1 MMLCT
6 DTFPV
11 SINIIDISTFLC
23 FSFVVNFGPIIK
35 RPTITLLYLHYL
47 MLSGLFCM
55 YICIYYMFMCG
66 CVSSLYII
74 CICVCIYICICVYMY
89 MYVCVCVYVYM
100 YVFVCV
106 CVCVFVCVYTHMYVY
121 VCICVCVYTKA
132 DMLIFILNECPRHD
146 LYLLKQEL

>member
-11 SINIIDISTFLC
+11 SINIIDISAFLC

-55 YICIYYMFMCG
+55 YICIYYMFMYG
-66 CVSSLYII
+66 CV
-74 CICVCIYICICVYMY
+74 CM
-89 MYVCVCVYVYM
+89 YVYM
-100 YVFVCV
+100 YVC
-106 CVCVFVCVYTHMYVY
+106 MYVFM
-121 VCICVCVYTKA
+121 I
-132 DMLIFILNECPRHD
+132 
-146 LYLLKQEL
+146 